1 MPPRWFS
8 ALIVVFWLA
17 ATGWLFWHD
26 LWPQWRPGEPPPYH
40 IDLVE
45 EVQKGER
52 RDDWNKNDWKVQL
65 DGKDV
70 FNAST
75 WVTYDKQNETFDL
88 HADYRARTVGANTRK
103 YELARIFQVMEMN
116 SLYRVT
122 RAGELRSLWT
132 EIVVYLPKEGEG
144 QSLFTWA
151 NLFRKKIPPQPKESV
166 LPQRDPM
173 RVVHFRLWGEVQ
185 EGQFFAH
192 CQAVSQRLE
201 RELKIDLPPATV
213 SHNGSVLLPLHPV
226 NRIHGLRPGQTWR
239 QPLVDP
245 FRDALAALPGLS
257 GGPHSVTARVLDQPQ
272 TLTLGDKVEAT
283 CLVIEYE
290 DEGEIVGRTW
300 VEQDSERVQ
309 RQEAQIGGDHWS
321 MTRDNARAPSR
332 RLFGQAQSRRPQ
344 NDL

>member
-8 ALIVVFWLA
+8 ALIVVSWLA

-26 LWPQWRPGEPPPYH
+26 LWPQWRPGEPPPFH

-45 EVQKGER
+45 EVQKG
-52 RDDWNKNDWKVQL
+52 DNKDYNYNYWNVQL

-70 FNAST
+70 FRAST
-75 WVTYDKQNETFDL
+75 WVKYEKDDTFSL
-88 HADYRARTVGANTRK
+88 HANYGASKGPNTRK
-103 YELARIFQVMEMN
+103 YEVARIFQVIKMTSE
-116 SLYRVT
+116 YRVT
-122 RAGELRSLWT
+122 RAGELRSL
-132 EIVVYLPKEGEG
+132 EAQIDVVLPKAGEG
-144 QSLFTWA
+144 QSLFAWA
-151 NLFRKKIPPQPKESV
+151 NLFQKKVPSPPKGNFLSQHDPA
-166 LPQRDPM
+166 RD
-173 RVVHFRLWGEVQ
+173 VHFKLWGEVQ
-185 EGQFFAH
+185 DGQFSAH
-192 CQAVSQRLE
+192 CQAISARLE
-201 RELKIDLPPATV
+201 RDLKIDLPPAVV

-257 GGPHSVTARVLDQPQ
+257 GGPHSVTARVRDELQ
-272 TLTLGDKVEAT
+272 TLALGDKAEAT

-290 DEGEIVGRTW
+290 DEGEIIGRTW

-321 MTRDNARAPSR
+321 MTRDNPRAISKRP
-332 RLFGQAQSRRPQ
+332 FWQAQPGRPQ
-344 NDL
+344 NDS

>member
-1 MPPRWFS
+1 
-8 ALIVVFWLA
+8 LIVVFWLA

-26 LWPQWRPGEPPPYH
+26 LWPQWRPGEPPPFH

-45 EVQKGER
+45 EVQKEPNNK
-52 RDDWNKNDWKVQL
+52 DWNKIDWNVQL

-70 FNAST
+70 FKAAT
-75 WVTYDKQNETFDL
+75 WVTYDKENETFDL
-88 HADYRARTVGANTRK
+88 HAHYRASTMGSNTRK
-103 YELARIFQVMEMN
+103 YEVARIFQVTKMA
-116 SLYRVT
+116 SVYRVT
-122 RAGELRSLWT
+122 RAGELRSLST
-132 EIVVYLPKEGEG
+132 EIVVSLPKEGEG
-144 QSLFTWA
+144 QSLFAWA
-151 NLFRKKIPPQPKESV
+151 NLFQKKVPAPPKGNILSPH
-166 LPQRDPM
+166 DPT
-173 RVVHFRLWGEVQ
+173 REVHFNLWGEVQ
-185 EGQFFAH
+185 DGQFFAH
-192 CQAVSQRLE
+192 CQAVSPRLE
-201 RELKIDLPPATV
+201 RELKIDLPPAAV

-257 GGPHSVTARVLDQPQ
+257 GGPHFVTAHVLDQPQ
-272 TLTLGDKVEAT
+272 TLTLGDKAETA

-321 MTRDNARAPSR
+321 MTRDNARTPSR